1 MKWVANG
8 HKLVPAFDLMH
19 LIQPSNY
26 LKFIPRTVKWE
37 RGRVDYHVDHTEV
50 HTNND

>member
-8 HKLVPAFDLMH
+8 HKIVHAFDLIH
-19 LIQPSNY
+19 PSNY
-26 LKFIPRTVKWE
+26 LKYIPRTVKWE
-37 RGRVDYHVDHTEV
+37 RGRVDYHVNHSEV